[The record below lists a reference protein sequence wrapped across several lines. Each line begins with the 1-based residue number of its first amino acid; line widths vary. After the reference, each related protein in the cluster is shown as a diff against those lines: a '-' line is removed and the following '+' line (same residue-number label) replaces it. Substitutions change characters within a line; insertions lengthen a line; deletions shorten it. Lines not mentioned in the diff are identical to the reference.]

1 LDPNWAAFAF
11 AYYFGISAVWL
22 VLFAALAGGA
32 GWGILSLGA
41 GERPVPVVDRVLMAL
56 PAGLVLVT
64 AVSFT
69 ANWPFGIAFSG
80 LSLIASAA
88 LTLGAVVAGVRIWRR
103 TTAPAERWQ
112 PSWEWALFA
121 VGAAVVVAFA
131 VHLGILLMRMPI
143 AGWDFYVYHWH
154 FTRVVYETASLPT
167 QVSPSY
173 MQSEY
178 AYPPFMYLLYADIS
192 HLLGHLSQ
200 LGPRLLPLA
209 FTVGTAAVCGRIARV
224 GLKLSIGA
232 SLCAATF
239 ALWSGYYVYALLA
252 ENTETVNIFFFIAAV
267 YWLVRS
273 DIGAWPRAIGGGVLL
288 AGAYWTKYNGLI
300 EVATVAP
307 IVLLAILVP
316 LRRAAW
322 RTEVAVT
329 AGSLLIALLL
339 AAPHLLRNEVLFGN
353 PAYPALARIFGGYLI
368 DPWVIHQALPFWQ
381 PVPFFD
387 LLPGWWR
394 HLFRNFPETAPVLAF
409 LVAAAPLAVARA
421 RRGEA
426 AALQLF
432 GGIAAYGVLYLLF
445 LRAPNIGD
453 PERYLLPVVALAA
466 PLAGLAFDA
475 LMRFSLAGVWAF
487 LSIALILQSY
497 LRIDRQI
504 FFSDMNRI
512 LIDLVAF
519 AFVVTMAVT
528 VAMLIRPRL
537 PAIALRIVGLRL
549 QLLPIFALPLIG
561 IWVAT
566 DHPCQI
572 GYCNPFVIQNGLQ
585 QLPETA
591 FIAAHLGHDRY
602 LTFDDRVEMLGGNP
616 FPGDHPALERFY
628 TQHLD
633 GAAGVDA
640 LKALG
645 IRYIYW
651 STIFDHP
658 LMHASP
664 LFSELN
670 DPALF
675 TPIYADQAKTVT
687 IYELR

>member
-1 LDPNWAAFAF
+1 M
-11 AYYFGISAVWL
+11 WL
-22 VLFAALAGGA
+22 VPFAALAGGA

-41 GERPVPVVDRVLMAL
+41 GDRPVPVVDRVLMAL

-69 ANWPFGIAFSG
+69 ANWPFGVRFSALSLLVCAVLTLAAVTLGARLWRRRASAPAQPG
-80 LSLIASAA
+80 LSL
-88 LTLGAVVAGVRIWRR
+88 LEWGLVTVGAVFV
-103 TTAPAERWQ
+103 
-112 PSWEWALFA
+112 L
-121 VGAAVVVAFA
+121 AFA
-131 VHLGILLMRMPI
+131 VHMGLLLMRMPI

-154 FTRVVYETASLPT
+154 FARVAFETASLPT

-173 MQSEY
+173 MQAEY
-178 AYPPFMYLLYADIS
+178 AYPPLMYLLYSDTS

-200 LGPRLLPLA
+200 LGPRILPFA
-209 FTVGTAAVCGRIARV
+209 FTLGIAVVCGRMARV
-224 GLKLSIGA
+224 ALKLSIGA

-239 ALWSGYYVYALLA
+239 GLWSGYYVYALLA

-300 EVATVAP
+300 EVATLAP
-307 IVLLAILVP
+307 IVLVAILVP
-316 LRRAAW
+316 LRRTAW
-322 RTEVAVT
+322 RTEVAVAT
-329 AGSLLIALLL
+329 GSLLIALLL
-339 AAPHLLRNEVLFGN
+339 AAPHLLRNEVLYGN
-353 PAYPALARIFGGYLI
+353 PAYPALARISGGYLI

-381 PVPFFD
+381 PMPFFD

-409 LVAAAPLAVARA
+409 VVAAAPLAVAKA

-426 AALQLF
+426 AALQLL
-432 GGIAAYGVLYLLF
+432 GGIAAYTVLYLLF

-475 LMRFSLAGVWAF
+475 LMRFSIAGVWAF
-487 LSIALILQSY
+487 LSIALVLQSY
-497 LRIDRQI
+497 LRVDRQV
-504 FFSDMNRI
+504 FFSDMNRA
-512 LIDLVAF
+512 LIVLVAF
-519 AFVVTMAVT
+519 AFVVTMAGVL
-528 VAMLIRPRL
+528 VHLLLRPRL
-537 PAIALRIVGLRL
+537 PALALRVAGLRL

-566 DHPCQI
+566 NHPCQI

-585 QLPETA
+585 TLPETA
-591 FIAAHLGHDRY
+591 FIAANLGQNRY
-602 LTFDDRVEMLGGNP
+602 LTFDDRVELLGGNP

-628 TQHLD
+628 TQHLE
-633 GAAGVDA
+633 GAAGVEA

-645 IRYIYW
+645 IHYIYW
-651 STIFDHP
+651 SKIFDHP
-658 LMHASP
+658 LIHASP
-664 LFSELN
+664 LFAELD

>member
-1 LDPNWAAFAF
+1 
-11 AYYFGISAVWL
+11 VWL

-41 GERPVPVVDRVLMAL
+41 GDRPVPFVDRALMAL

-64 AVSFT
+64 AVSFA
-69 ANWPFGIAFSG
+69 ANGPLGVKFSG
-80 LSLIASAA
+80 LSLIVCAA
-88 LTLGAVVAGVRIWRR
+88 LTLATVAIAARIWQRKAAPRPQQSGPSLVEWALVGVAGVV
-103 TTAPAERWQ
+103 
-112 PSWEWALFA
+112 LL
-121 VGAAVVVAFA
+121 AFA
-131 VHLGILLMRMPI
+131 IHLAIPLMRMPI
-143 AGWDFYVYHWH
+143 AGWDFYVYHGH
-154 FTRVVYETASLPT
+154 FARVAYETGSLPT

-173 MQSEY
+173 MESEY
-178 AYPPFMYLLYADIS
+178 AYPPLMFLLYSDIS

-200 LGPRLLPLA
+200 LGPRLLPFA
-209 FTVGTAAVCGRIARV
+209 FTLGMALVCGRMARV
-224 GLKLSIGA
+224 ALKLSVGA

-239 ALWSGYYVYALLA
+239 GLWSGFYVYALLA
-252 ENTETVNIFFFIAAV
+252 ENTETVNIFFFIAAI
-267 YWLVRS
+267 YWVVRN
-273 DIGAWPRAIGGGVLL
+273 DIGPWPRAIGGGVLL

-300 EVATVAP
+300 ELATVAP

-316 LRRAAW
+316 LRRPAW
-322 RTEVAVT
+322 RTEVAVA

-387 LLPGWWR
+387 LLPDWWR
-394 HLFRNFPETAPVLAF
+394 HPFRNFPETGPMLAF
-409 LVAAAPLAVARA
+409 VVAAAPLAVARA

-426 AALQLF
+426 AALQLL
-432 GGIAAYGVLYLLF
+432 GGIAVYTLLYFLF

-475 LMRFSLAGVWAF
+475 LMRFSLSGVWAF
-487 LSIALILQSY
+487 LSVALIINSY
-497 LRIDRQI
+497 VRIDRQV
-504 FFSDMNRI
+504 FFSDMNRA
-512 LIDLVAF
+512 LIVLVAF
-519 AFVVTMAVT
+519 AFVVTMAAFT
-528 VAMLIRPRL
+528 VNLLLRPRL
-537 PAIALRIVGLRL
+537 PAIALQVWGLRL
-549 QLLPIFALPLIG
+549 QLLPIFALPIIG
-561 IWVAT
+561 IWFAT

-591 FIAAHLGHDRY
+591 FIASHLGSSRY

-616 FPGDHPALERFY
+616 FPGDHPALEAFY
-628 TQHLD
+628 TQRLD
-633 GAAGVDA
+633 GVAGTDA

-651 STIFDHP
+651 SKIFDHP

-664 LFSELN
+664 LFAELDN
-670 DPALF
+670 PALF
-675 TPIYADQAKTVT
+675 TRIYADQGATVA